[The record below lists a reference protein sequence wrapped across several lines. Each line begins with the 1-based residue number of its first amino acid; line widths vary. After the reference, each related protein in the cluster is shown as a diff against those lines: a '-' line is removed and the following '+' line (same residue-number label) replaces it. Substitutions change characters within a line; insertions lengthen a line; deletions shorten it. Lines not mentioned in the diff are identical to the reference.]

1 MNSISVNYSRHKY
14 NWIGFYTMLL
24 FLVAS
29 NVFSQSATNTE
40 DQEIIPDHKLVYKTI
55 DAVALKLH
63 VFNPLGHKSSDKTPV
78 IIFFFG
84 GGWVFGNPK
93 LFYEHARYFAE
104 KGIVAI
110 AAEYRIK
117 SIHKTTP
124 FECVNDGKSAV
135 RWVRLHATELGIDPN
150 KIVASG
156 GSAGGHVAAC
166 TSIIDGYNETNE
178 NGAISSKPNAL
189 ILYYPVLDTTDKGYG
204 AKNFEKEHQTD
215 ISPNHNIKKGI
226 LPTIVFHGT
235 ADKTVPIENSE
246 RFCKLMNDAGNYCE
260 LETYKEKGHGFFR
273 GSFYNTKKADTIVFK
288 EILEK
293 SYSFLVSQSII
304 TNNKK

>member
-1 MNSISVNYSRHKY
+1 MKSISVNYSHHKY
-14 NWIGFYTMLL
+14 NWIGCYTVLL
-24 FLVAS
+24 FLIVS
-29 NVFSQSATNTE
+29 NVFAQSPNNAN

-55 DAVALKLH
+55 DTVALKLH
-63 VFNPLGHKSSDKTPV
+63 VLNPLGHKTSDKTPV

-117 SIHKTTP
+117 SIHHTTP
-124 FECVNDGKSAV
+124 FESVKDGKSAV
-135 RWVRLHATELGIDPN
+135 RWVRQHASELGIDPN

-166 TSIIDGYNETNE
+166 SSIIEGYNETNE

-189 ILYYPVLDTTDKGYG
+189 ILYYPVLDTTEKGYG
-204 AKNFEKEHQTD
+204 AKNFDKEHQTD
-215 ISPNHNIKKGI
+215 ISPNHHIEKGI
-226 LPTIVFHGT
+226 PPTIVFHGT

-246 RFCKLMNDAGNYCE
+246 RFCKLMNDAGNHCE
-260 LETYKEKGHGFFR
+260 LQTYEGKGHGFFR
-273 GSFYNTKKADTIVFK
+273 GNFYNPKKADTIVFN

-304 TNNKK
+304 TKEH